1 MVSQGMTSCQQQHCQ
16 LPATIMMMFESVES
30 SSFLVIVPPGPSDK
44 NRQFFLWPRPLA
56 RFIHDTSR
64 HDTSRYIHKHV
75 FYCTPVVLPVFFSTT
90 GEPTSLEA
98 ECTAVLC
105 CCCSVLSRK
114 KMRQRHCCCL
124 HQIQYIQRVKYH
136 TDISIKN
143 QHKIPKNTIGQRGC
157 IKKNRKRTSKKNIE
171 KEHQEPQ
178 HQTTVLNTALTVPN
192 TVAFK
197 VTTWTYLCA
206 RRKKTT
212 AADDGNAPRKRWPW
226 TWHPRRSSHR
236 SLHSGGSPIWKTINY
251 KKFIKS

>member
-1 MVSQGMTSCQQQHCQ
+1 M
-16 LPATIMMMFESVES
+16 ES
-30 SSFLVIVPPGPSDK
+30 SSFLVFVPPGPRDK
-44 NRQFFLWPRPLA
+44 NRQFFLWSPGSFMTHPA
-56 RFIHDTSR
+56 MTHPG
-64 HDTSRYIHKHV
+64 IHKHV

-136 TDISIKN
+136 MGTSIKN

-157 IKKNRKRTSKKNIE
+157 IKKHRKRTSKKNIE
-171 KEHQEPQ
+171 KPHQEPHQEPQ
-178 HQTTVLNTALTVPN
+178 HQTTVLNTALAVPN

-197 VTTWTYLCA
+197 VTT
-206 RRKKTT
+206 
-212 AADDGNAPRKRWPW
+212 
-226 TWHPRRSSHR
+226 
-236 SLHSGGSPIWKTINY
+236 
-251 KKFIKS
+251 

>member
-1 MVSQGMTSCQQQHCQ
+1 MTH
-16 LPATIMMMFESVES
+16 PAMTH
-30 SSFLVIVPPGPSDK
+30 LG
-44 NRQFFLWPRPLA
+44 
-56 RFIHDTSR
+56 
-64 HDTSRYIHKHV
+64 IHKHV

-136 TDISIKN
+136 MGTSIKY

-197 VTTWTYLCA
+197 VTT
-206 RRKKTT
+206 
-212 AADDGNAPRKRWPW
+212 
-226 TWHPRRSSHR
+226 
-236 SLHSGGSPIWKTINY
+236 
-251 KKFIKS
+251 